1 MAGLLQADFIQPQS
15 NTGLFILSPTGSTMA
30 TVNTA
35 GIYSSTGAQM
45 LNASGNFG
53 SPTANAITVT
63 GAITGNTV
71 TSNTVV
77 LPGSTS
83 GSVSLVAPAVAG
95 TTTAT
100 LPAATGTV
108 MVSGNMPAFSAT
120 GNATQTISSGVDTL
134 IQYNTITFDTNS
146 NFNTSTYRFTPT
158 VAGYYQITAAVV
170 FGAAATP
177 IKVAIYKNGSQY
189 TFQSGYGN
197 STSSSTF
204 ACTAILY
211 LNGSTDYLQI
221 YAYQGS
227 GGSLTVG
234 SDGVIRPFSGAMIR
248 SA

>member
-1 MAGLLQADFIQPQS
+1 MSMIIDGSAGVTFPNSSVQPIAA
-15 NTGLFILSPTGSTMA
+15 N
-30 TVNTA
+30 
-35 GIYSSTGAQM
+35 
-45 LNASGNFG
+45 SG
-53 SPTANAITVT
+53 
-63 GAITGNTV
+63 
-71 TSNTVV
+71 
-77 LPGSTS
+77 
-83 GSVSLVAPAVAG
+83 
-95 TTTAT
+95 
-100 LPAATGTV
+100 
-108 MVSGNMPAFSAT
+108 PAFSAT
-120 GNATQTISSGVDTL
+120 GSATQTISSGVDTL
-134 IQYNTITFDTNS
+134 IQYNTITFDTNN

-158 VAGYYQITAAVV
+158 VAGYYQITAACV
-170 FGAAATP
+170 FAAAATP
-177 IKVAIYKNGSQY
+177 IAVKIYKNGSQY